1 MPKNLKTELVRP
13 PKPPRLVPA
22 IGHLP
27 SDPVINPHLL
37 NNNLSSAFE
46 TPHLGL
52 LVATGFINSH
62 TCKIL
67 FDNGAEINY
76 LSHRIAKQLQIETK
90 EVDQHATFA
99 DGTSKPLH
107 QTVVPANLAIEGY
120 SDYLYMAVR
129 PLSSYD
135 VILGTKWL
143 AKCNATCFSL
153 FPDAGMADLLGA
165 LDSRNDGEQKCISR

>member
-1 MPKNLKTELVRP
+1 MPKKLKTELVRP

-22 IGHLP
+22 IGPLP
-27 SDPVINPHLL
+27 SDLVINAHIL
-37 NNNLSSAFE
+37 NTNLSSAFE

-99 DGTSKPLH
+99 DGTSTPLH
-107 QTVVPANLAIEGY
+107 QTVVPVNLTIEG
-120 SDYLYMAVR
+120 
-129 PLSSYD
+129 
-135 VILGTKWL
+135 
-143 AKCNATCFSL
+143 
-153 FPDAGMADLLGA
+153 
-165 LDSRNDGEQKCISR
+165 